1 MYHFDAERI
10 AAMVMGIQ
18 LYEFGKGEFL
28 TLTQREKP
36 FNVEEGTHGAVVRVK
51 VPANVWDIKV
61 SIMKGSP
68 INAAISARV
77 RQDMMLGTGLG
88 ALLIKDL
95 EGSSLVTGTSF
106 LFPDEVKYSTDVI
119 MNEWEGIAE
128 IRPDQWLEGAGRFL
142 IPQ

>member
-10 AAMVMGIQ
+10 SAMVMGIQ
-18 LYEFGKGEFL
+18 MYEFGKGEFI

-36 FNVEEGTHGAVVRVK
+36 FAVEEGTHGAVVRVK
-51 VPANVWDIKV
+51 VPANVWEIKV

-68 INAAISARV
+68 VNAEISARV
-77 RQDMMLGTGLG
+77 KTDMLTGSGLG
-88 ALLIKDL
+88 QLLIKDL
-95 EGSSLVTGTSF
+95 EGTSIVTGVSF
-106 LFPDEVKYSTDVI
+106 LFPNEVKYSTDPI

-128 IRPDQWLEGAGRFL
+128 IRPDQWFEGAGRFL